1 VYTHGLNVS
10 CSESLSSEEGTWLLA
25 CNDVGCVEVG
35 SGSSLAGK
43 SGLRSTAVEE
53 DDRSSNRVNDK

>member
-1 VYTHGLNVS
+1 MCHVQCLCQVKKRRG
-10 CSESLSSEEGTWLLA
+10 LLA

-43 SGLRSTAVEE
+43 SGLRSTAVKK
-53 DDRSSNRVNDK
+53 DDRSSSIQVIAI